1 MKLRNIAVS
10 YTLPDGK
17 LSNLGVESARINFI
31 ADNLFVWTPY
41 DKKNRNS
48 YKQSM
53 SGYPMETSF
62 SLGLDLSF

>member
-1 MKLRNIAVS
+1 MVH
-10 YTLPDGK
+10 
-17 LSNLGVESARINFI
+17 LGMESVRVNFI
-31 ADNLFVWTPY
+31 MDNLFVWTPY
-41 DKKNRNS
+41 DKKDRNS